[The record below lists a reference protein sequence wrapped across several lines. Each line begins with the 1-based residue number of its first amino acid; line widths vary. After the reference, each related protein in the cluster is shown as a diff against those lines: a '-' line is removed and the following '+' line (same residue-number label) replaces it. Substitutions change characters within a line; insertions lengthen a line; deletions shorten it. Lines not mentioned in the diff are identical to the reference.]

1 MTALLEVVQ
10 AQPAG
15 KNVRRRRPSQSAH
28 RWVLLGVVIA
38 LLVIWEILS
47 RLEWVN
53 PMFVSRP
60 TDIFAAIPDVLG
72 DEKAVDALTTTGTS
86 IWWAIVYAVI
96 IGIVGGYLLG
106 SVQLLRDAFYGP
118 VNFIIGI
125 PKSIFIPIFLLVFGI
140 NTQTAIYY
148 GAFSGIFYVMINVVG
163 GLDLVEERHMMVAR
177 AYSASWWYR
186 VRDIVLPAST
196 PGVFAGI
203 WYGIKNGLQGVLI
216 FELFISVGGLGSLIK
231 TYTNRLEIDRVFV
244 VVLGVAVISI
254 VLGEIWSAIERRLS
268 RWRPS
273 STANADTGA

>member
-1 MTALLEVVQ
+1 MPTG
-10 AQPAG
+10 G
-15 KNVRRRRPSQSAH
+15 KARRRSPRATP
-28 RWVLLGVVIA
+28 RWVLLAVVIG
-38 LLVIWEILS
+38 LMVVWELVS
-47 RLEWVN
+47 RLELVN
-53 PMFVSRP
+53 PMFISRP
-60 TDIFAAIPDVLG
+60 TDIFTAIPDVLG
-72 DEKAVDALTTTGTS
+72 DEKAVDALKTTGES
-86 IWWAIVYAVI
+86 IWWAIVYAVC

-106 SVQLLRDAFYGP
+106 SVRLLRDAFYGP

-163 GLDLVEERHMMVAR
+163 GLDLVEDRHMMVAR
-177 AYSASWWYR
+177 AYSASWWHR

-231 TYTNRLEIDRVFV
+231 AYTNRLEVDRVFV
-244 VVLGVAVISI
+244 VVLGVSVVAI

-273 STANADTGA
+273 ATATADTAV